1 MTTINVDQVHF
12 ANGTLCELLYFAT
25 LNRFCCENRKN
36 FTLSCIKTGLFIK
49 KKRMEEPP
57 SRNERSALTDRTAPK
72 AEQAEVSK
80 KGTSLRTETVRSQQ
94 EGTGLQRMGVKRS
107 DAEGGTEMDAV

>member
-1 MTTINVDQVHF
+1 
-12 ANGTLCELLYFAT
+12 
-25 LNRFCCENRKN
+25 
-36 FTLSCIKTGLFIK
+36 
-49 KKRMEEPP
+49 MEEPP

-80 KGTSLRTETVRSQQ
+80 KGPALEQ
-94 EGTGLQRMGVKRS
+94 ERPKREERDRPQRMGVKRS

>member
-1 MTTINVDQVHF
+1 
-12 ANGTLCELLYFAT
+12 
-25 LNRFCCENRKN
+25 
-36 FTLSCIKTGLFIK
+36 
-49 KKRMEEPP
+49 MEEPP

-72 AEQAEVSK
+72 AGTNRSQQER
-80 KGTSLRTETVRSQQ
+80 TSLRTDTVRSQQ